1 MAERLNLNLL
11 LPAGMSRRQV
21 MRALS
26 AAGLGAAG
34 LNLLARGSRAFAQDQ
49 ILNYFTWS
57 SWGERP
63 FIEAAKNELNFDLKP
78 TFYSSSDEMMAKL
91 RGGGTK
97 LYDMIVPVQNYVA
110 LAAKAGVIEPLNPA
124 KLPNTETLFP
134 EFRAR
139 PEWSVNSKLYGVPF
153 VWGAN
158 AIAYNR
164 GVTGEIDSMD
174 ALFDPKWKGRIALR
188 DEPEDSLGLAALK
201 LGIKEPYEMNEREL
215 QEVKKLLISQKPLVR
230 AYWKNIADVQNML
243 ASGEV
248 VVAWTMLA
256 VITPL
261 RKAGIDAG
269 WVWPKEGAIGWSEAV
284 SAVKGTRKL
293 SLVEDYANFSLSP
306 EYGEMMARYLG
317 YAPCS
322 KAAVDRLEPELVKE
336 LGIDTKAVSRL
347 TFKGVPKDRSRWNE
361 IWNEVK
367 AA

>member
-1 MAERLNLNLL
+1 MTERLDLNLL
-11 LPAGMSRRQV
+11 LPAGTSRRQ
-21 MRALS
+21 ALQALVAALGTAAAPGS
-26 AAGLGAAG
+26 A
-34 LNLLARGSRAFAQDQ
+34 LAQADRT
-49 ILNYFTWS
+49 LNYFTWS

-63 FIEAAKNELNFDLKP
+63 FLDQAKSKLNLELKP

-97 LYDMIVPVQNYVA
+97 LYDLIVPVQNYVPLAVRANLLEA
-110 LAAKAGVIEPLNPA
+110 LDPA
-124 KLPNTETLFP
+124 KMTYRKDLFP
-134 EFRAR
+134 EFQNY
-139 PEWSVNSKLYGVPF
+139 PQWTVDGKLYGVPF

-158 AIAYNR
+158 AIAFNR
-164 GVTGEIDSMD
+164 AVTGEIDSMD

-201 LGIKEPYEMNEREL
+201 LGIKEPYSMDEKAL
-215 QEVKKLLISQKPLVR
+215 QEVKKLLIAQKPLLR
-230 AYWKNIADVQNML
+230 AYWKNIADVQNMI

-256 VITPL
+256 VIEPL
-261 RKAGIDAG
+261 KKAGIDAG
-269 WVWPKEGAIGWSEAV
+269 WVWPKEGAIGWSEAI

-293 SLVEDYANFSLSP
+293 ALVEEYANFTLSP

-317 YAPCS
+317 YAPAS
-322 KAAVDRLEPELVKE
+322 KAAVDRLEPQLVKD
-336 LGIDTKAVSRL
+336 LGIDPKAVNRL
-347 TFKGVPKDRSRWNE
+347 TFKDNPKDRSRWND